1 MDSFYGI
8 KLYEDL
14 KNMSDCLYVDLD
26 SESSDKMLY
35 KCSDAISKKINESLE
50 KKVVVEGFSS
60 NCCPDGTTKVNN
72 HCVEVCNNCKYN
84 DCNYGSSNFP
94 CTWYGNGCITTH
106 HSFNANTD
114 PRWGIIGYG
123 SHASRN
129 YDCC

>member
-35 KCSDAISKKINESLE
+35 KCSDAVSKKLNNALE
-50 KKVVVEGFSS
+50 KKAVVEGFSS

-72 HCVEVCNNCKYN
+72 QCVEVCNNCKFN
-84 DCNYGSSNFP
+84 DCNYGSSNI
-94 CTWYGNGCITTH
+94 GNFFYKKPVPVDKKEKNNLNLDENI
-106 HSFNANTD
+106 FNYIVVDVPSN
-114 PRWGIIGYG
+114 
-123 SHASRN
+123 
-129 YDCC
+129 

>member
-72 HCVEVCNNCKYN
+72 HCLEVCNNCKYN
-84 DCNYGSSNFP
+84 DCNYGSSNI
-94 CTWYGNGCITTH
+94 GNFFYKKPVPVDKKENNNLILDEH
-106 HSFNANTD
+106 IFNYIVLDVPSN
-114 PRWGIIGYG
+114 
-123 SHASRN
+123 
-129 YDCC
+129 

>member
-84 DCNYGSSNFP
+84 DCNYGSSNI
-94 CTWYGNGCITTH
+94 GNFFYKKPVPVDKKENNNLILDEH
-106 HSFNANTD
+106 IFNYIVLDVPSN
-114 PRWGIIGYG
+114 
-123 SHASRN
+123 
-129 YDCC
+129 

>member
-8 KLYEDL
+8 KIYEDL

-35 KCSDAISKKINESLE
+35 KCSDAISKKINDSLE

-84 DCNYGSSNFP
+84 DCNYGSSNI
-94 CTWYGNGCITTH
+94 GNFFYKKPVPVDKKEHNNLILDEH
-106 HSFNANTD
+106 IFNYIVSDVPSN
-114 PRWGIIGYG
+114 
-123 SHASRN
+123 
-129 YDCC
+129 

>member
-84 DCNYGSSNFP
+84 DCNYGSSNIGNFFYKKPFP
-94 CTWYGNGCITTH
+94 VDKKENNNLILDEH
-106 HSFNANTD
+106 IFNYIVLDVPSN
-114 PRWGIIGYG
+114 
-123 SHASRN
+123 
-129 YDCC
+129 